1 VSQTREP
8 VEPRRGDILWID
20 CDPSVGAEPKKVRSC
35 VVVQNDD
42 ANQFGATVTVI
53 PTLAFSTERASRP
66 YNVDLRRPRSTMD
79 KPRVANASTIMTYDR
94 RRIVGRAG
102 RVTREA
108 LGEIDRA
115 LAVHLELADP

>member
-1 VSQTREP
+1 MKTREP

-20 CDPSVGAEPKKVRSC
+20 CDPSVGAEPKKIRSC

-42 ANQFGATVTVI
+42 ANRFGATVTVI
-53 PTLAFSTERASRP
+53 PTRAFSPERMSRP
-66 YNVDLRRPRSTMD
+66 YNVDLRQPRSTMV

-102 RVTREA
+102 RVT
-108 LGEIDRA
+108 GETLAKIDRA
-115 LAVHLELADP
+115 LAVHLGLADP